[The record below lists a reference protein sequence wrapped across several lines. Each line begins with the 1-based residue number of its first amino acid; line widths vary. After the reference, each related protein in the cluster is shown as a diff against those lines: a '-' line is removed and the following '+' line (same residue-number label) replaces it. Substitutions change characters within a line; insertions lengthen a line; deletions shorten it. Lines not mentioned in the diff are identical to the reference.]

1 MDISLDMDHLNEV
14 YNRADSI
21 SPERE
26 RIAVKKPLNFTL
38 PEPFKFK
45 EKEGLT
51 IREKRFQ

>member
-26 RIAVKKPLNFTL
+26 RLAVKKPLNFTL

-51 IREKRFQ
+51 IREKRF